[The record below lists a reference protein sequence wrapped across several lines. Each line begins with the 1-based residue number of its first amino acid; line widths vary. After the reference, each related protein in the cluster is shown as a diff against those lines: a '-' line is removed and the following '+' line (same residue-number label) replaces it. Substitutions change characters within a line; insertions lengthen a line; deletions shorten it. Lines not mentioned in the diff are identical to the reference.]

1 MEGDFLKILIPSGR
15 CLWYFKPAVIKEYNE
30 TFDKDMEQITYMTQS
45 SVTRRFEQTRTYGGK
60 LTENVVQALARDVL
74 VHSMRA
80 LDRAGY
86 DIVMTVHDEAV
97 IEGSDLDLQDIERI
111 MSTPPSWC
119 SDLPLTVDGFKAE
132 RFKK

>member
-1 MEGDFLKILIPSGR
+1 
-15 CLWYFKPAVIKEYNE
+15 
-30 TFDKDMEQITYMTQS
+30 MEQIAYWTQS
-45 SVTRRFEQTRTYGGK
+45 SVTRRFERTRTYGGK

-97 IEGSDLDLQDIERI
+97 IEGSDLDLQDIQRI